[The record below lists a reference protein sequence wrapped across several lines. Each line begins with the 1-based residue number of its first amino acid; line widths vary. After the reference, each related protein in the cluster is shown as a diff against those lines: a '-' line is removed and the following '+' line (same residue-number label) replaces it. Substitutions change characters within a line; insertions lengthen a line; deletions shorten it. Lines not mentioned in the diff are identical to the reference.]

1 MHKDL
6 IKRVNPNNCTVT
18 EEELCKGMKDNIK
31 LIYLKNGQAFDFK

>member
-18 EEELCKGMKDNIK
+18 EEELRKEMKENIK
-31 LIYLKNGQAFDFK
+31 LIYLKNGQAFDLK